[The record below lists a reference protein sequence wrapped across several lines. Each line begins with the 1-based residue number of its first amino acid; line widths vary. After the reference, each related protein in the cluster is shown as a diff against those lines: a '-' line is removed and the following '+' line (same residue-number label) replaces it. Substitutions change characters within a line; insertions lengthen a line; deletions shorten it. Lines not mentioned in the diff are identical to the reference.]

1 MYRIIY
7 LVLFSIVCSA
17 PVSEPLAKRVAES
30 IIIERFDSFN
40 GNMYSIS
47 EIEIIQENQRTNATV
62 LKVAFNIEKKGF
74 GTIVKGSTTL
84 MIPE

>member
-1 MYRIIY
+1 MAQT
-7 LVLFSIVCSA
+7 LSN
-17 PVSEPLAKRVAES
+17 LAVQDITESSYVA
-30 IIIERFDSFN
+30 N
-40 GNMYSIS
+40 A
-47 EIEIIQENQRTNATV
+47 EIIQENQRTNATV